1 MANESAK
8 LLPGTLD
15 MMVLKVVSVGP
26 EHGFG
31 IGRRLQQVSR
41 GVFDVNQGSLYPA
54 LQRLLKEG
62 WITAEWRQTESG
74 RRARYYRITRSGG
87 RHLEQERDGFARQ
100 VRAVS
105 QVLAWAD

>member
-1 MANESAK
+1 MDEQTAQ

-31 IGRRLQQVSR
+31 IGRRMQEVSR
-41 GVFDVNQGSLYPA
+41 GLFDVNQGSLYPA
-54 LQRLLKEG
+54 LQRLLKQG

-74 RRARYYRITRSGG
+74 RRARYYRITRSGA
-87 RHLEQERDGFARQ
+87 RHLEKQRESFARQ
-100 VRAVS
+100 VGAVNLI
-105 QVLAWAD
+105 LAWTG

>member
-1 MANESAK
+1 MANETAR

-87 RHLEQERDGFARQ
+87 RHLERERDSFARQ
-100 VRAVS
+100 VRAVG

>member
-87 RHLEQERDGFARQ
+87 RHLERERDSFARQ
-100 VRAVS
+100 VRAVGH
-105 QVLAWAD
+105 VLEWAD

>member
-1 MANESAK
+1 MAGESAQ

-15 MMVLKVVSVGP
+15 MMVLRVVSVGP

-31 IGRRLQQVSR
+31 IGRRLQEISR

-62 WITAEWRQTESG
+62 WIRAEWRQTESG
-74 RRARYYRITRSGG
+74 RRARYYRITASGL
-87 RHLEQERDGFARQ
+87 RHLERQRDSFARQ
-100 VRAVS
+100 VTAVNR
-105 QVLAWAD
+105 VLAWAG

>member
-1 MANESAK
+1 MERDTAQ

-31 IGRRLQQVSR
+31 IGRRLQEVSR
-41 GVFDVNQGSLYPA
+41 GLFAVNQGSLYPA

-62 WITAEWRQTESG
+62 WVTAEWRQTESG
-74 RRARYYRITRSGG
+74 RRARYYRITRSGT
-87 RHLEQERDGFARQ
+87 RHLARQRDSFARQ
-100 VRAVS
+100 VGAVNLI
-105 QVLAWAD
+105 LAWTG